1 MFRLTSL
8 VRSLF
13 RSALLLPLLIGH
25 VSPSL
30 GQGQPWP
37 QRPVRFILT
46 LAPGSGTDIGTR
58 LLSEGLSKR
67 WGQPVVVENRPG
79 GDATVAINAF
89 LSADSDHV
97 LLASPVSSLTAHPY
111 VLENVPYKEGD
122 LLPIARITSGV
133 IAIAAPA
140 TMQAKSL
147 GDLVQMTRA
156 QPGKLNW
163 AGTTGA
169 LDLVFAGF
177 LKMNGL
183 EMARVPYRNPQD
195 AVKDLATE
203 RVQVVMASL
212 PQLTPFLQA
221 NKIKLL
227 AVTNPIRSLVYPDVP
242 TVKESGHPE
251 LTFDALVGFFGPKGM
266 PLALREKIAA
276 DTREVAL
283 EKDVAQRMAALGLI
297 LNPGGPAEFAA
308 SIREQREQLATV
320 ARVLGLK
327 TAQ

>member
-1 MFRLTSL
+1 MPSL
-8 VRSLF
+8 VRTLF
-13 RSALLLPLLIGH
+13 PALIWVALLIGH
-25 VSPSL
+25 VSPGM
-30 GQGQPWP
+30 GQGQSWP

-79 GDATVAINAF
+79 GDAIVAIHAF
-89 LSADSDHV
+89 LGADTDHV

-111 VLENVPYKEGD
+111 VLEHVPYKETD
-122 LLPIARITSGV
+122 LLPIARISSGV
-133 IAIAAPA
+133 IAIAVPA
-140 TMQAKSL
+140 TMQARSL
-147 GDLVQMTRA
+147 GELAQAARA
-156 QPGKLNW
+156 QTNKLNW

-169 LDLVFAGF
+169 LELVFAGY
-177 LKMNGL
+177 LKKNGL

-203 RVQVVMASL
+203 RVQVVIASL
-212 PQLTPFLQA
+212 PQLAPFLQA

-227 AVTNPIRSLVYPDVP
+227 AVTNPVRSQVHPDVP
-242 TVKESGHPE
+242 TAKESGHPE
-251 LTFDALVGFFGPKGM
+251 LTFDALVGFFGPKAM

-283 EKDVAQRMAALGLI
+283 ELDAGQRMAALGLV
-297 LNPGGPAEFAA
+297 LNLGGPAEFAA
-308 SIREQREQLATV
+308 SIREQREQLAAV
-320 ARVLGLK
+320 AKVLGLK

>member
-1 MFRLTSL
+1 MQTIC
-8 VRSLF
+8 LF
-13 RSALLLPLLIGH
+13 RSAFLLALLVGH
-25 VSPSL
+25 VSAAL

-67 WGQPVVVENRPG
+67 WGQPVVVDNRPG

-111 VLENVPYKEGD
+111 VLTEVPYKESD

-133 IAIAAPA
+133 IGIAAPA
-140 TMQAKSL
+140 AGRVKSL
-147 GDLVQMTRA
+147 GDLVQVTRQ

-169 LDLVFAGF
+169 LDLVFTGF

-203 RVQVVMASL
+203 RVQVVMGSL
-212 PQLTPFLQA
+212 PQLTPFLQT
-221 NKIKLL
+221 NKIRLI
-227 AVTNPIRSLVYPDVP
+227 AVTNPVRSLVYPDVP
-242 TVKESGHPE
+242 TVTQSGHPE

-276 DTREVAL
+276 DTREVSL
-283 EKDVAQRMAALGLI
+283 EKDVVQRMATLGLVV
-297 LNPGGPAEFAA
+297 NPGGPAEFAA
-308 SIREQREQLATV
+308 SIREQREQLARV
-320 ARVLGLK
+320 ATVLGLK
-327 TAQ
+327 AAQ